1 MQTKTKTPE
10 ALRAEAE
17 KLAVQAAEV
26 QAELDAQT
34 MREWE
39 AEQAALREAAQT
51 LVDTFDAAALDRDVD
66 DARHALDQ
74 AVADLPLTQALA
86 DYLGMQ
92 YRRNHAHLDLM
103 GALGRLGRPTSGGRQ
118 SGTTELGGGGI
129 GELIVSTAQRD
140 AMRHV
145 DAYQAEKA

>member
-26 QAELDAQT
+26 QAEIDAQT

-74 AVADLPLTQALA
+74 AISDLPTTQALA
-86 DYLGMQ
+86 AWLAAQ
-92 YRRNHAHLDLM
+92 WVRNHAHLDLM
-103 GALGRLGRPTSGGRQ
+103 GARGRLGLSTTGGRA
-118 SGTTELGGGGI
+118 SGTTELSSLD
-129 GELIVSTAQRD
+129 ELIIATAQRD
-140 AMRHV
+140 AQRHV
-145 DAYQAEKA
+145 DAYREGQA